1 MEPANIPCV
10 SAQWTHEAAREGRP
24 VSELPGGMNGGPR
37 GKDLTQGGPDCLR
50 IANGLHGMTSGSL
63 LSSAASLIPSAITT
77 KVRTSLL
84 QSTNEVLLAA

>member
-24 VSELPGGMNGGPR
+24 VSELPEGMNDGPR
-37 GKDLTQGGPDCLR
+37 GKGPTQASLIVSRYKGRLAWHDFW
-50 IANGLHGMTSGSL
+50 HL

-77 KVRTSLL
+77 KVKTALL